1 MTMSDHVMEMS
12 LFWLILT
19 VFCVL
24 AAVVSGILLLRVGGI
39 LRKETA
45 HGTLGRACLVVG
57 VILFLM
63 EAVVVWFYL
72 LPYARFLFPGTT

>member
-1 MTMSDHVMEMS
+1 MTMSDHVMAMG

-45 HGTLGRACLVVG
+45 HGTLGRICLVVG
-57 VILFLM
+57 VILFLVA
-63 EAVVVWFYL
+63 AVVVWFYL
-72 LPYARFLFPGTT
+72 LPYAQFLFPGTT